1 MFHSYY
7 LFLQIISIFYVLL
20 FNSVKVGGVC
30 MMQGNMISDEEIQ
43 MRAEEVFSIMSKQC
57 SLEKM
62 KLMRD
67 AFQLARQAHAN
78 QRRKSGEPYII
89 HPIAVARIVAD
100 ELKLGPEPVCAAFL
114 HDVVEDTDYTEE
126 DIRKRFGDDVAFLVR
141 VVTKQKKSK
150 YSMTKQLDN
159 FKQMLDSMHY
169 DVRAILIKLADRL
182 HNMRTLESM
191 RPAKQM
197 KIAGETDYFY
207 APLANRLGLY
217 TIKIEL
223 ENLSF
228 RYRCPQIY
236 KEICDL
242 IEKDKEQDK
251 IRMASFSSRIDDVL
265 NANGI
270 RYRREVAYRAPYSIY
285 RKMKSSKV
293 DYEHLECR
301 HFTRIVFP
309 EDIYVSEKNMCL
321 NIYSY
326 LTNCFRERPG
336 SMVNYI
342 DQPKQNGYQ
351 SFHVSLLSDYGVWE
365 EIHISSERMIRLSR
379 LGCVADRR
387 DNDIANWLDNF
398 RNVLRDVA
406 DNARNNENGEHYFM
420 ESVRAQFY
428 NDDIMCYTPQGRPI
442 RLPKGSTVL
451 DFAYNIHTE
460 VGMHAK
466 YAKVNGHLVS
476 VKTVLKRGD
485 CVEVGTDENIT
496 PKDEWRSAAK
506 SYKALRHI
514 NQYCDRLPK
523 PKYDR
528 CPLCH
533 PIPGEEVIGFEQD
546 NSRIM
551 VHRRDCADAIALS
564 SKFGD
569 SIVAVEFD
577 PSENVL
583 YPANIVVHAV
593 DRQHLLSDLI
603 DSISN
608 KYRLSINS
616 LHTVTEDEIVTCTV
630 NFYVHSHEELQ
641 TIVESI
647 SSIPDVDEVRYKN
660 E

>member
-1 MFHSYY
+1 MEVG
-7 LFLQIISIFYVLL
+7 IITE
-20 FNSVKVGGVC
+20 
-30 MMQGNMISDEEIQ
+30 DEIQ
-43 MRAEEVFSIMSKQC
+43 RRAEDVFSCMSGRC
-57 SLEKM
+57 TLEEM
-62 KLMRD
+62 KLMRN
-67 AFQLARQAHAN
+67 AYQLAHDAHAM

-89 HPIAVARIVAD
+89 HPIAVAHIVAD
-100 ELKLGPEPVCAAFL
+100 EMKLGAEPVCAAFL
-114 HDVVEDTDYTEE
+114 HDVVEDTDYSDE
-126 DIRKRFGDDVAFLVR
+126 DIRKMFGDDVAFLVR

-150 YSMTKQLDN
+150 YSMSKQLDN

-191 RPAKQM
+191 APAKQM

-228 RYRCPQIY
+228 RYRCPQVY
-236 KEICDL
+236 EEICQL

-251 IRMASFSSRIDDVL
+251 IRMASFSSRIEDVL

-270 RYRREVAYRAPYSIY
+270 RYRREVAYRAPYSLY
-285 RKMKSSKV
+285 RKMKSTNV
-293 DYEHLECR
+293 DFEHLECR

-336 SMVNYI
+336 SMVNYL

-387 DNDIANWLDNF
+387 DNDIAAWLENF
-398 RNVLRDVA
+398 RNVLRDIA
-406 DNARNNENGEHYFM
+406 NNQRENENGDSYFIQ
-420 ESVRAQFY
+420 SVRAQFY
-428 NDDIMCYTPQGRPI
+428 NDDIICYTPQGRAI
-442 RLPKGSTVL
+442 RLPKNSTVL
-451 DFAYNIHTE
+451 DFAFNIHTE

-485 CVEVGTDENIT
+485 CVEVGTDDNVW
-496 PKDEWRSAAK
+496 PKPVWREQAR

-514 NQYCDRLPK
+514 HQYIDRLPR

-528 CPLCH
+528 CPFCH

-546 NSRIM
+546 NGRIV
-551 VHRRDCADAIALS
+551 VHRRDCAKAIAMS
-564 SKFGD
+564 SQLGD
-569 SIVAVEFD
+569 SIVAVDFQ
-577 PSENVL
+577 PSEDVL

-608 KYRLSINS
+608 KCRLSINN

-630 NFYVHSHEELQ
+630 NFFVHSYDELQ